1 MAISPPSD
9 LVMDVVRAADPAEVQ
24 EAQARLKANRAAFQA
39 TSLAENGD
47 GFAAA
52 VSVLNTSEGSSGL
65 GDISNRAEAK
75 KIPETY
81 RKFEAMVL
89 QNFVKSMLQLTPYLD
104 RLPKALSGGQRQRVA
119 IGRAICRNPKVFLF
133 DEPLSNLDAAL
144 RVATR
149 IEIAKLSE
157 QMSDTTMIYVTH
169 APVRRRAVEAD
180 RGSGRFAGGDGGG
193 GRPDH
198 RHGAFFGGKGARG
211 EPGGDRDQ
219 AERRQLGNGRHQHRC
234 CYGTHRGC
242 LAAD

>member
-89 QNFVKSMLQLTPYLD
+89 QNFVKSMLPSDSENVYGKGTSGDIWKSMMAEQIGD
-104 RLPKALSGGQRQRVA
+104 VLSKGGG
-119 IGRAICRNPKVFLF
+119 IGIADQMVG
-133 DEPLSNLDAAL
+133 DDAAGQ
-144 RVATR
+144 VNA
-149 IEIAKLSE
+149 IARWRQSE
-157 QMSDTTMIYVTH
+157 S
-169 APVRRRAVEAD
+169 RRR
-180 RGSGRFAGGDGGG
+180 DG
-193 GRPDH
+193 
-198 RHGAFFGGKGARG
+198 
-211 EPGGDRDQ
+211 PGI
-219 AERRQLGNGRHQHRC
+219 
-234 CYGTHRGC
+234 
-242 LAAD
+242 